1 MPSGNLRRHDRR
13 RFSATIRVG
22 WQDQSGQQKS
32 ALTKSFDI
40 SESGMRFEL
49 RERLAPRADVT
60 LRCEKIGLQTRALVR
75 SCAHAK
81 LDYVIGVEFGGGYR
95 WTPPSEEVRQA
106 LQEAQVLTV

>member
-1 MPSGNLRRHDRR
+1 MLFRS
-13 RFSATIRVG
+13 
-22 WQDQSGQQKS
+22 QDQFGQQKS

-49 RERLAPRADVT
+49 RDRLALRSDVT
-60 LRCEKIGLQTRALVR
+60 LSCEKIGLQTRALVR
-75 SCAHAK
+75 SCGRAK

-106 LQEAQVLTV
+106 LEEAQMLTVV